1 MDYSSNMN
9 IIVTVINIIKQYGR
23 CGVLSFAHQQSQSES
38 KGVGGWWSGGGG
50 CLLSKLEGS
59 QEKGYG
65 NSHEKLW

>member
-1 MDYSSNMN
+1 M
-9 IIVTVINIIKQYGR
+9 G
-23 CGVLSFAHQQSQSES
+23 GVEYYLLRISKVSQ
-38 KGVGGWWSGGGG
+38 KVKVSGGGG

>member
-1 MDYSSNMN
+1 MGGVDYYRLRISK
-9 IIVTVINIIKQYGR
+9 V
-23 CGVLSFAHQQSQSES
+23 SQ
-38 KGVGGWWSGGGG
+38 KVKVVGGWWSGGGG